1 MFCRGNG
8 VAKSLL
14 LRVRARLATV
24 GRFLLWARVLKLEWD
39 KAASYPACQ
48 VLTAQDALY
57 ASLKRNE
64 RAQSTNG
71 LLATQ
76 GRARA
81 RAVPKSKRLK
91 WVSVLCG
98 NQSFLHWGA

>member
-1 MFCRGNG
+1 
-8 VAKSLL
+8 V
-14 LRVRARLATV
+14 TV
-24 GRFLLWARVLKLEWD
+24 GTFPLVAQVLKLEWD

-71 LLATQ
+71 LQ
-76 GRARA
+76 RPRGEHGRAPFQSQ
-81 RAVPKSKRLK
+81 VKKSFGAMRL
-91 WVSVLCG
+91 V
-98 NQSFLHWGA
+98 